1 MAYSVI
7 NNNEGYLPE
16 GQIRYIQAV
25 VNILASLLLAM
36 TLIFCLPH
44 PAISQDKDKLS
55 ISAESGN
62 LRLKQA
68 VMCEEVKDL
77 VPYNAGIVFPSN
89 LGRILCFTEFDPVL
103 EKTVIYHK
111 YYFMDKLSAKKKL
124 TLNPPRWATFSY
136 IEPRETD
143 KGPWRVEIVD
153 TEDNILGIVRFSI
166 TD

>member
-1 MAYSVI
+1 MTYSTI
-7 NNNEGYLPE
+7 IIDKGYFPKSQIISIQIIEG
-16 GQIRYIQAV
+16 IFTC
-25 VNILASLLLAM
+25 LLLVL
-36 TLIFCLPH
+36 TLVFNFPYT
-44 PAISQDKDKLS
+44 AICQDKEGLS
-55 ISAESGN
+55 ISIETRN

-68 VMCEEVKDL
+68 VICEEVNDL
-77 VPYNAGIVFPSN
+77 VPYNAGVVFPSN
-89 LGRILCFTEFDPVL
+89 LGRILCFTEFDLVL

-153 TEDNILGIVRFSI
+153 NEENILRILRFSI

>member
-16 GQIRYIQAV
+16 GQIRYIQAA
-25 VNILASLLLAM
+25 VNILAGLLLAM
-36 TLIFCLPH
+36 TLIFCLPR

-55 ISAESGN
+55 ISAEGGN
-62 LRLKQA
+62 LRIKQA

-89 LGRILCFTEFDPVL
+89 LGRILCFTEFDSVL

-153 TEDNILGIVRFSI
+153 TEGNILGIVRFSI